1 MVSAGIVGA
10 KATGL
15 GVWRTVRERTFVIA
29 CMFATLFALCALV
42 VLFCGIV
49 RDGWGA
55 LSWDFITSF
64 PSRRAA
70 KAGIYSA
77 LVGTL
82 WLMGLTTVVTV
93 PLGVGA
99 AVYLEEFAPKNRL
112 TAFIQ
117 LNISNLAGVPSIVYG
132 LLGLTIFVRGLQL
145 ERSLA
150 AGALTLSLL
159 ILPVV
164 ITAAQEALRAVPR
177 AYREA
182 SLAIGATTW
191 ETVRDHVLP
200 QAVPS
205 IITGI
210 ILGLS
215 RAIGETAPLITIG
228 AFTFVTFLPSGPLDK
243 FTALPIQIF
252 DWASRPQ
259 AAFHE
264 LAAGGILVLM
274 AVLLLFNS
282 LAIGLRLYAERKMI
296 RL

>member
-1 MVSAGIVGA
+1 MVSLGMMESKAG
-10 KATGL
+10 GL
-15 GVWRTVRERTFVIA
+15 GVWRALRERMFVIA
-29 CMFATLFALCALV
+29 CLVATLFALLSLV
-42 VLFCGIV
+42 VLMYGIV

-64 PSRRAA
+64 PSRRPGQ
-70 KAGIYSA
+70 AGIYSA

-82 WLMGLTTVVTV
+82 WLMALTTVVTV

-112 TAFIQ
+112 TEFIQ
-117 LNISNLAGVPSIVYG
+117 INISNLAGVPSIVYG
-132 LLGLTIFVRGLQL
+132 LLGLTIFVRGMQL

-164 ITAAQEALRAVPR
+164 ITASQEALRAVPR

-228 AFTFVTFLPSGPLDK
+228 AFTFVTFLPSGPMDK

-259 AAFHE
+259 AAFHQ
-264 LAAGGILVLM
+264 LAAGGILILM